1 MTDNREYR
9 ARIHIMVDDIESNH
23 RLRQLHALIYRMH
36 ERDVADIESNHRL
49 RQLHALIYRMHERD
63 VADRLR
69 TERQEGTEDGNAE

>member
-9 ARIHIMVDDIESNH
+9 ARIHIMVDDIESNR

-36 ERDVADIESNHRL
+36 G
-49 RQLHALIYRMHERD
+49 RD